1 MEMNTA
7 TLTSKQQQ
15 EVAALLKGFSTITEE
30 LEAMAIR
37 LVVGRDADR
46 SKPIT
51 TVERRGK
58 CPNGHYA
65 TQAIDLDIDEDGNYI
80 KNQRG
85 FISGHAC
92 CSVCDADFY
101 AYIRLTDKD

>member
-1 MEMNTA
+1 MNTA
-7 TLTSKQQQ
+7 TLTIEQQQ
-15 EVAALLKGFSTITEE
+15 EVAKLLKGFDTITEE

-37 LVVGRDADR
+37 LVIGKEADR
-46 SKPIT
+46 SKPVS

-65 TQAIDLDIDEDGNYI
+65 VQNIDLDIDDDGNYI

-92 CSVCDADFY
+92 CTVCDADFY
-101 AYIRLTDKD
+101 CYIRLTNND